1 MNETTYEVI
10 KALAYDKTPQEV
22 EAAMDVPAAEVER
35 IMKEYPSMIKEAKDE
50 LAKGGYLC

>member
-10 KALAYDKTPQEV
+10 KALAYGKTSQEV
-22 EAAMDVPAAEVER
+22 EAAMDVPEAEVKR
-35 IMKEYPSMIKEAKDE
+35 ILKEYPNMIKEAKDE